1 MKKILKA
8 LIKEGVKVF
17 KKVIKKLIKYTMK
30 QMKYLLVG
38 FISSIALLLDINYEF
53 MKRRFIVLSE
63 TKKEFIIYVILAL
76 AIYGAYDLVP
86 NKKGIYNLS
95 VNVIEKV
102 EAKVKDEL
110 NKNNKELKLDD
121 EHFEKQKD
129 IKKEVEETKEETEI
143 LEVEDV
149 NKVEEVVDKCMM
161 DYTSCKIKEVAIRE
175 GINDWKI
182 PVAIARHECGYKD
195 NQYLSNAF
203 KNKNNVGG
211 MMYYDT
217 TTNSSYLMSFDT
229 IDSGVE
235 AFVSNLKRNY
245 FNVGLDTIEKIQP
258 KYAPVNAQND
268 PYGLNEFWVSGVKS
282 FYNDI

>member
-1 MKKILKA
+1 MKKILKT

-17 KKVIKKLIKYTMK
+17 KKITKKLIKYIIK
-30 QMKYLLVG
+30 QMKYLMVG
-38 FISSIALLLDINYEF
+38 FISSVALLLDINYEF
-53 MKRRFIVLSE
+53 MKRRFIALSE

-76 AIYGAYDLVP
+76 AIYGGYDLIP

-95 VNVIEKV
+95 VNIIEKV

-110 NKNNKELKLDD
+110 NKNDKKLKLDE
-121 EHFEKQKD
+121 EHFEEQKD
-129 IKKEVEETKEETEI
+129 IKVSEETKETEI

-175 GINDWKI
+175 GISDWKI

-217 TTNSSYLMSFDT
+217 TTKSSYLMSFDT

-245 FNVGLDTIEKIQP
+245 FNLGLDTIEKIQP

-268 PYGLNEFWVSGVKS
+268 PYGLNEFWVSGVKA

>member
-1 MKKILKA
+1 
-8 LIKEGVKVF
+8 
-17 KKVIKKLIKYTMK
+17 
-30 QMKYLLVG
+30 
-38 FISSIALLLDINYEF
+38 
-53 MKRRFIVLSE
+53 
-63 TKKEFIIYVILAL
+63 
-76 AIYGAYDLVP
+76 
-86 NKKGIYNLS
+86 
-95 VNVIEKV
+95 
-102 EAKVKDEL
+102 
-110 NKNNKELKLDD
+110 
-121 EHFEKQKD
+121 
-129 IKKEVEETKEETEI
+129 
-143 LEVEDV
+143 
-149 NKVEEVVDKCMM
+149 MM

-217 TTNSSYLMSFDT
+217 TTKSSYLMSFDT
-229 IDSGVE
+229 IDDGIE

>member
-1 MKKILKA
+1 MKRILKT
-8 LIKEGVKVF
+8 LINKGVKVF
-17 KKVIKKLIKYTMK
+17 KKVIKKLVKYTMK
-30 QMKYLLVG
+30 QMKYLMVG

-129 IKKEVEETKEETEI
+129 IKVSEETKEETEI

-175 GINDWKI
+175 GISDWKI

-217 TTNSSYLMSFDT
+217 TTKSSYLMTFDT

-245 FNVGLDTIEKIQP
+245 FNLGLDTIEKIQP

-268 PYGLNEFWVSGVKS
+268 PYGLNEFWVSGVRA

>member
-1 MKKILKA
+1 MKKILKT
-8 LIKEGVKVF
+8 LINKGVKVF
-17 KKVIKKLIKYTMK
+17 KKITKKLVKYIIKQT
-30 QMKYLLVG
+30 KYLLVG
-38 FISSIALLLDINYEF
+38 FISSVALLLDINYEF
-53 MKRRFIVLSE
+53 MKRRFIAKSE
-63 TKKEFIIYVILAL
+63 CMQEFIIYIMLAL
-76 AIYGAYDLVP
+76 SIYGAYDLVP

-95 VNVIEKV
+95 VNIIEKV

-110 NKNNKELKLDD
+110 NNNKKVKLDD
-121 EHFEKQKD
+121 EHFEEQKK
-129 IKKEVEETKEETEI
+129 IKVSEETKEETEV

-149 NKVEEVVDKCMM
+149 NKVEEIVDKCMM

-195 NQYLSNAF
+195 NQYISNAF

-217 TTNSSYLMSFDT
+217 TTKSSYLMSFDT
-229 IDSGVE
+229 IDAGVE

-245 FNVGLDTIEKIQP
+245 FNMGLDTIEKIQP
-258 KYAPVNAQND
+258 KYAPVSAAND
-268 PYGLNEFWVSGVKS
+268 PYGLNEFWVSGVRA

>member
-1 MKKILKA
+1 MKKILKT

-17 KKVIKKLIKYTMK
+17 KKITKKLIKYTMK

-38 FISSIALLLDINYEF
+38 FISGIALLLDINYEF
-53 MKRRFIVLSE
+53 MKRRFIILSE
-63 TKKEFIIYVILAL
+63 TKQEFIIYIMLAL
-76 AIYGAYDLVP
+76 SIYGAYDLVP
-86 NKKGIYNLS
+86 NKRGIYNLS
-95 VNVIEKV
+95 VNLIEKV
-102 EAKVKDEL
+102 EAKVKYEL
-110 NKNNKELKLDD
+110 NKNDKELKLDE
-121 EHFEKQKD
+121 EHFEEQKD
-129 IKKEVEETKEETEI
+129 IKVSEETKETEV

-175 GINDWKI
+175 GITDWKI

-217 TTNSSYLMSFDT
+217 TTKSSYLMTFDT
-229 IDSGVE
+229 IDAGVE

-245 FNVGLDTIEKIQP
+245 FNMGLDTIEKIQP
-258 KYAPVNAQND
+258 KYAPVNTTND
-268 PYGLNEFWVSGVKS
+268 PYGLNEFWVSGVRS

>member
-17 KKVIKKLIKYTMK
+17 KKIIKKLVKYTMK
-30 QMKYLLVG
+30 QTKYLLVG
-38 FISSIALLLDINYEF
+38 FISSVALLLDINYEF
-53 MKRRFIVLSE
+53 MKRRFIALSE
-63 TKKEFIIYVILAL
+63 TKQEFIIYVILAL
-76 AIYGAYDLVP
+76 SIYGAYDLVP

-95 VNVIEKV
+95 VNIIEKV

-110 NKNNKELKLDD
+110 NKNDKKIKLDE
-121 EHFEKQKD
+121 EHFEEQKE
-129 IKKEVEETKEETEI
+129 IKVSEETKEETEI

-203 KNKNNVGG
+203 KEKNNVGG

-229 IDSGVE
+229 IDSGIE

-245 FNVGLDTIEKIQP
+245 FNMGLDTIEKIQP
-258 KYAPVNAQND
+258 KYAPLNVEND
-268 PYGLNEFWVSGVKS
+268 PYGLNEFWVIGVKA
-282 FYNDI
+282 FYNNI

>member
-1 MKKILKA
+1 MKKILKT
-8 LIKEGVKVF
+8 LINKGVKVF
-17 KKVIKKLIKYTMK
+17 KKITKKLVKYIIKQT
-30 QMKYLLVG
+30 KYLLVG
-38 FISSIALLLDINYEF
+38 FISSVALLLDINYEF

-63 TKKEFIIYVILAL
+63 TKQEFIIYVILAL
-76 AIYGAYDLVP
+76 AIYGGYDLIP

-95 VNVIEKV
+95 VNIIEKV
-102 EAKVKDEL
+102 EAKVKYEL
-110 NKNNKELKLDD
+110 NKNNKELKLDE
-121 EHFEKQKD
+121 EHFEEQKN
-129 IKKEVEETKEETEI
+129 IKVSEETKQTEI

-217 TTNSSYLMSFDT
+217 TTKSSYLMAFDT
-229 IDSGVE
+229 IDAGVE

-245 FNVGLDTIEKIQP
+245 FNMGLDTIEKIQP
-258 KYAPVNAQND
+258 KYAPVNAAND

>member
-1 MKKILKA
+1 MKKILKT

-17 KKVIKKLIKYTMK
+17 KKITKKLIKYTMK

-38 FISSIALLLDINYEF
+38 FVSSIALLLDINYEF

-76 AIYGAYDLVP
+76 AVYGAYDLVP

-95 VNVIEKV
+95 VNIIEKV

-110 NKNNKELKLDD
+110 NKNDKKIKLDK

-129 IKKEVEETKEETEI
+129 IKVSEETKETEI

-175 GINDWKI
+175 GITDWKI

-217 TTNSSYLMSFDT
+217 TTKSSYLMSFDT
-229 IDSGVE
+229 IDAGVE

-245 FNVGLDTIEKIQP
+245 FNLGLDTIEKIQP
-258 KYAPVNAQND
+258 KYAPLNVEND
-268 PYGLNEFWVSGVKS
+268 PYGLNEFWIIGVRA

>member
-53 MKRRFIVLSE
+53 MKRRFIALSE

-86 NKKGIYNLS
+86 NKRGIYNLS
-95 VNVIEKV
+95 VNIIEKV

-110 NKNNKELKLDD
+110 NKNNKKLKLDD
-121 EHFEKQKD
+121 EHFEEQKD
-129 IKKEVEETKEETEI
+129 IKVSEETKEETEI

-235 AFVSNLKRNY
+235 AFVSNL
-245 FNVGLDTIEKIQP
+245 
-258 KYAPVNAQND
+258 
-268 PYGLNEFWVSGVKS
+268 
-282 FYNDI
+282 

>member
-1 MKKILKA
+1 MKKIIKT

-17 KKVIKKLIKYTMK
+17 KKITKKLIKYTMK
-30 QMKYLLVG
+30 QAKYLLVG
-38 FISSIALLLDINYEF
+38 FVSGIALLLDINYDF

-76 AIYGAYDLVP
+76 AVYGAYDLVP
-86 NKKGIYNLS
+86 NKKGIYSLS
-95 VNVIEKV
+95 VNIIEKV

-110 NKNNKELKLDD
+110 NKNDKKIKLDE
-121 EHFEKQKD
+121 EHFEEQKNT
-129 IKKEVEETKEETEI
+129 KKESEETIEETEV

-149 NKVEEVVDKCMM
+149 NKIEEVVDKCMM

-175 GINDWKI
+175 GITDWKI

-217 TTNSSYLMSFDT
+217 TTKSSYLMTFDT
-229 IDSGVE
+229 IDDGIE

-245 FNVGLDTIEKIQP
+245 FNLGLDTIEKIQP

>member
-1 MKKILKA
+1 MKKILKT
-8 LIKEGVKVF
+8 LINKGVKVF
-17 KKVIKKLIKYTMK
+17 KKVIKKIVKYTMK
-30 QMKYLLVG
+30 QTKYLLVG
-38 FISSIALLLDINYEF
+38 FISSVALLLDINYDF

-63 TKKEFIIYVILAL
+63 TKQEFIIYVILAL
-76 AIYGAYDLVP
+76 SIYGAYDLIP

-95 VNVIEKV
+95 VNIIEKV

-110 NKNNKELKLDD
+110 NKNDKELKLDE
-121 EHFEKQKD
+121 EHFEEQKN
-129 IKKEVEETKEETEI
+129 IKVSEETKQTEI

-149 NKVEEVVDKCMM
+149 NKVEKVVDKCMM

-217 TTNSSYLMSFDT
+217 TTKSSYLMAFDT
-229 IDSGVE
+229 IDAGVE

-245 FNVGLDTIEKIQP
+245 FNMGLDTIEKIQP
-258 KYAPVNAQND
+258 KYAPVNAAND

>member
-8 LIKEGVKVF
+8 LINKGVKVF
-17 KKVIKKLIKYTMK
+17 KKITKKLVKYIIK
-30 QMKYLLVG
+30 QIKYLLVG
-38 FISSIALLLDINYEF
+38 FISSVALLLDINYDF
-53 MKRRFIVLSE
+53 MKRRFKAKSE
-63 TKKEFIIYVILAL
+63 CMQEFIIYIMLAL
-76 AIYGAYDLVP
+76 SIYGAYDLVP

-95 VNVIEKV
+95 INIIEKV

-129 IKKEVEETKEETEI
+129 IKVSEEIIEKTEV

-149 NKVEEVVDKCMM
+149 NKVEEIVDKCMM

-175 GINDWKI
+175 GIQDWKI

-195 NQYLSNAF
+195 NQYLSNAA
-203 KNKNNVGG
+203 KEKNNIGG

-217 TTNSSYLMSFDT
+217 TTKSSYLMTFDT
-229 IDSGVE
+229 IDDGVE

-245 FNVGLDTIEKIQP
+245 FNIGLDTIEKIQP
-258 KYAPVNAQND
+258 KYAPVNATND
-268 PYGLNEFWVSGVKS
+268 PYGLNEFWVAGVRA
-282 FYNDI
+282 FYNSI

>member
-1 MKKILKA
+1 MKKILKT
-8 LIKEGVKVF
+8 LINKGVKVF
-17 KKVIKKLIKYTMK
+17 KKIIKKIIKYTMK

-53 MKRRFIVLSE
+53 MKRKFIALSE

-76 AIYGAYDLVP
+76 AIYGGYDLIP
-86 NKKGIYNLS
+86 NKRGIYNLS
-95 VNVIEKV
+95 VNIIEKV
-102 EAKVKDEL
+102 EAKVKYEL

-129 IKKEVEETKEETEI
+129 IKVSEETKETEV

-149 NKVEEVVDKCMM
+149 NKVEKVVDKCMM

-175 GINDWKI
+175 GITDWKI

-195 NQYLSNAF
+195 NQYLSNAY
-203 KNKNNVGG
+203 KEKNNVGG

-229 IDSGVE
+229 IDEGVE

-245 FNVGLDTIEKIQP
+245 FNLGLDTIEKIQP
-258 KYAPVNAQND
+258 KYAPLNVDND
-268 PYGLNEFWVSGVKS
+268 PYGLNEFWVIGVRA

>member
-1 MKKILKA
+1 MKKILKT

-30 QMKYLLVG
+30 QTKYLLVG
-38 FISSIALLLDINYEF
+38 FVSAIALLLDINYEF
-53 MKRRFIVLSE
+53 MKRKFIVLSE
-63 TKKEFIIYVILAL
+63 TKQEFIIYVILAL
-76 AIYGAYDLVP
+76 SIYGAYDLVP

-102 EAKVKDEL
+102 EAKVKYEL
-110 NKNNKELKLDD
+110 NKNNKELKLDE
-121 EHFEKQKD
+121 EHFEEQKD
-129 IKKEVEETKEETEI
+129 IKESEETKKETEV

-175 GINDWKI
+175 GITDWKI

-217 TTNSSYLMSFDT
+217 TTKSSYLMTFDT

-245 FNVGLDTIEKIQP
+245 FNLGLDTIEKIQP
-258 KYAPVNAQND
+258 KYAPVNTAND
-268 PYGLNEFWVSGVKS
+268 PYGLNEFWVSGVRA

>member
-1 MKKILKA
+1 MKKILKT
-8 LIKEGVKVF
+8 LIKKGVKVF
-17 KKVIKKLIKYTMK
+17 KKIIKKLVKYTMK

-38 FISSIALLLDINYEF
+38 FVSGIALLLDINYEF
-53 MKRRFIVLSE
+53 MKRRFIALSE
-63 TKKEFIIYVILAL
+63 TKQEFIMYVILAL
-76 AIYGAYDLVP
+76 SIYGAYDLVP

-102 EAKVKDEL
+102 EAKVKYEL
-110 NKNNKELKLDD
+110 NKNDKLKLDD
-121 EHFEKQKD
+121 EHFEEQKE
-129 IKKEVEETKEETEI
+129 IKVSEETIEETEV

-149 NKVEEVVDKCMM
+149 NKIEEVVDKCMM

-175 GINDWKI
+175 GITDWKI

-217 TTNSSYLMSFDT
+217 TTKSSYLITFDT
-229 IDSGVE
+229 IDDGIE

-245 FNVGLDTIEKIQP
+245 FNLGLDTIEKIQP
-258 KYAPVNAQND
+258 KYAPNNAAND
-268 PYGLNEFWVSGVKS
+268 PYGLNEFWVSGVKA

>member
-1 MKKILKA
+1 MKKILKT

-17 KKVIKKLIKYTMK
+17 KKIIKKLVKYTMK

-102 EAKVKDEL
+102 EAKVKYEL
-110 NKNNKELKLDD
+110 NKNNKELKLDE

-129 IKKEVEETKEETEI
+129 IKVSEEKKEETEI

-217 TTNSSYLMSFDT
+217 TTKSSYLMTFDT

-245 FNVGLDTIEKIQP
+245 FNLGLDTIEKIQP
-258 KYAPVNAQND
+258 KYAPLKAEND
-268 PYGLNEFWVSGVKS
+268 PYGLNEFWIIGVRA

>member
-30 QMKYLLVG
+30 QTKYLLVG

-76 AIYGAYDLVP
+76 AVYGAYDLVP

-110 NKNNKELKLDD
+110 NKNDKKIKLDE

-129 IKKEVEETKEETEI
+129 IKVSEETKEETEI

-175 GINDWKI
+175 GISDWKI

-217 TTNSSYLMSFDT
+217 TTNSSYLMAFDT

-258 KYAPVNAQND
+258 KYAPNNAAND
-268 PYGLNEFWVSGVKS
+268 LYGLNEFWIIGVKA

>member
-1 MKKILKA
+1 MKKILKT

-30 QMKYLLVG
+30 QMKYLMVG

-129 IKKEVEETKEETEI
+129 IKVSKETKEETEI

-175 GINDWKI
+175 GITDWKI

-217 TTNSSYLMSFDT
+217 TTKSSYLMTFDT
-229 IDSGVE
+229 IDEGVE

-245 FNVGLDTIEKIQP
+245 FNLGLDTIEKIQP

-268 PYGLNEFWVSGVKS
+268 PYGLNEFWVSGVRA

>member
-1 MKKILKA
+1 MKKVLKT

-102 EAKVKDEL
+102 EAKVKYEL
-110 NKNNKELKLDD
+110 NKNNKELKLDE

-129 IKKEVEETKEETEI
+129 IKVSEETKGTEI

-161 DYTSCKIKEVAIRE
+161 DYTSCKIKEVATRE
-175 GINDWKI
+175 GISDWKI

-217 TTNSSYLMSFDT
+217 TTNSSYLMTFDT

-245 FNVGLDTIEKIQP
+245 FNLGLDTIEKIQP
-258 KYAPVNAQND
+258 KYAPLNTEND
-268 PYGLNEFWVSGVKS
+268 PYGLNEFWVSGVKA

>member
-1 MKKILKA
+1 MKKILKT
-8 LIKEGVKVF
+8 LINKGVKVF
-17 KKVIKKLIKYTMK
+17 KKVIKKLVKYTMK
-30 QMKYLLVG
+30 QTKYLLVG

-86 NKKGIYNLS
+86 NKKRIYNLS

-102 EAKVKDEL
+102 EAKVKYEL
-110 NKNNKELKLDD
+110 NKNDKKIKLDK

-129 IKKEVEETKEETEI
+129 IKVSEETKEETEV

-217 TTNSSYLMSFDT
+217 TTKSSYLMTFDT
-229 IDSGVE
+229 IDDGVE

-245 FNVGLDTIEKIQP
+245 FNMGLDTIEKIQP

>member
-1 MKKILKA
+1 MKKILKT
-8 LIKEGVKVF
+8 LINKGVKVF

-38 FISSIALLLDINYEF
+38 FISSVALLLDINYEF

-102 EAKVKDEL
+102 EAKVKYEL
-110 NKNNKELKLDD
+110 NKNDKKIKLDE
-121 EHFEKQKD
+121 EHFEEQKD
-129 IKKEVEETKEETEI
+129 IKVSEETKGTEI

-161 DYTSCKIKEVAIRE
+161 DYTSCKIKEVATRE
-175 GINDWKI
+175 GISDWKI

-217 TTNSSYLMSFDT
+217 TTNSSYLMTFDT

-245 FNVGLDTIEKIQP
+245 FNLGLDTIEKIQP
-258 KYAPVNAQND
+258 KYAPLNTEND
-268 PYGLNEFWVSGVKS
+268 PYGLNEFWVSGVKA

>member
-8 LIKEGVKVF
+8 LINEGVKVF

-38 FISSIALLLDINYEF
+38 FISSVALLLDINYEF

-86 NKKGIYNLS
+86 NKRGIYNLS

-102 EAKVKDEL
+102 EAKVKYEL
-110 NKNNKELKLDD
+110 NKNDKELKLDE
-121 EHFEKQKD
+121 EHFEEQKD
-129 IKKEVEETKEETEI
+129 IKKEVETKEETEI

-217 TTNSSYLMSFDT
+217 TTKSSYLMSFDT
-229 IDSGVE
+229 IDAGVE

-245 FNVGLDTIEKIQP
+245 FNMGLDTIEKIQP
-258 KYAPVNAQND
+258 KYAPVNAAND
-268 PYGLNEFWVSGVKS
+268 HYGLNEFWVSGVRA

>member
-1 MKKILKA
+1 
-8 LIKEGVKVF
+8 
-17 KKVIKKLIKYTMK
+17 
-30 QMKYLLVG
+30 
-38 FISSIALLLDINYEF
+38 

-95 VNVIEKV
+95 VNIIEKV
-102 EAKVKDEL
+102 EAKVKYEL
-110 NKNNKELKLDD
+110 NKNDKKIKLDE
-121 EHFEKQKD
+121 EHFEEQKD
-129 IKKEVEETKEETEI
+129 IKVSEETKEETEI

-217 TTNSSYLMSFDT
+217 TTKSSYLMTFDT

-245 FNVGLDTIEKIQP
+245 FNLGLDTIEKIQP
-258 KYAPVNAQND
+258 KYAPNNAEND
-268 PYGLNEFWVSGVKS
+268 PYGLNEFWIIGVRA

>member
-17 KKVIKKLIKYTMK
+17 KKITKKLIKYTMK

-53 MKRRFIVLSE
+53 MKRRFIALSE

-76 AIYGAYDLVP
+76 AVYGAYDLVP

-95 VNVIEKV
+95 VNIIEKV

-110 NKNNKELKLDD
+110 NKNNKELKLDE
-121 EHFEKQKD
+121 EHFEEQKD
-129 IKKEVEETKEETEI
+129 IKVSEETKETEV

-245 FNVGLDTIEKIQP
+245 FNLGLDTIEKIQP
-258 KYAPVNAQND
+258 KYAPVNATND

>member
-1 MKKILKA
+1 MKKILKT
-8 LIKEGVKVF
+8 LIKKGVKVF
-17 KKVIKKLIKYTMK
+17 KKVIKKLVKYTMK
-30 QMKYLLVG
+30 QTKYLLVG
-38 FISSIALLLDINYEF
+38 FISSVALLLDINYEF

-76 AIYGAYDLVP
+76 AVYGAYDLVP

-102 EAKVKDEL
+102 EAKVKYEL
-110 NKNNKELKLDD
+110 NKNNKELKLDE

-129 IKKEVEETKEETEI
+129 IKVSEETKGTEI

-161 DYTSCKIKEVAIRE
+161 DYTSCKIKEVATRE
-175 GINDWKI
+175 GISDWKI

-229 IDSGVE
+229 IDAGVE

-245 FNVGLDTIEKIQP
+245 FNLGLDTIEKIQP

-268 PYGLNEFWVSGVKS
+268 PYGLNEFWVSGVKA

>member
-1 MKKILKA
+1 MKKILKT
-8 LIKEGVKVF
+8 LINEGVKVF
-17 KKVIKKLIKYTMK
+17 KKIIKKLIKYTMK
-30 QMKYLLVG
+30 QTKYLLVG
-38 FISSIALLLDINYEF
+38 FISAIALLLDINYEF

-63 TKKEFIIYVILAL
+63 TKQEFIIYVILAL
-76 AIYGAYDLVP
+76 SIYGAYDLVP

-95 VNVIEKV
+95 VNIIEKV

-121 EHFEKQKD
+121 EHFEEQKD
-129 IKKEVEETKEETEI
+129 IKVSEETKETEI

-195 NQYLSNAF
+195 NQYLSNAY
-203 KNKNNVGG
+203 KEKNNVGG

-217 TTNSSYLMSFDT
+217 TTNSSYLMTFDT
-229 IDSGVE
+229 IDEGVE

-245 FNVGLDTIEKIQP
+245 FNLGLDTIEKIQP

-268 PYGLNEFWVSGVKS
+268 PYGLNEFWVSGVRA

>member
-1 MKKILKA
+1 MKKILKT
-8 LIKEGVKVF
+8 LINKGVKVF

-102 EAKVKDEL
+102 EAKVKYEL
-110 NKNNKELKLDD
+110 NKNNKELKLDE

-129 IKKEVEETKEETEI
+129 IKVSEETKGTEI

-161 DYTSCKIKEVAIRE
+161 DYTSCKIKEVATRE
-175 GINDWKI
+175 GISDWKI

-217 TTNSSYLMSFDT
+217 TTNSSYLMTFDT

-245 FNVGLDTIEKIQP
+245 FNLGLDTIEKIQP
-258 KYAPVNAQND
+258 KYAPLNTEND
-268 PYGLNEFWVSGVKS
+268 PYGLNEFWVSGVKA

>member
-1 MKKILKA
+1 MKKILKT

-102 EAKVKDEL
+102 EAKVKYEL
-110 NKNNKELKLDD
+110 NKNDKKIKLDE
-121 EHFEKQKD
+121 EHFEEQKD
-129 IKKEVEETKEETEI
+129 IKVSEETKGTEI

-229 IDSGVE
+229 IDAGVE

-258 KYAPVNAQND
+258 KYAPVNAAND
-268 PYGLNEFWVSGVKS
+268 HYGLNEFWVSGVRA

>member
-1 MKKILKA
+1 MKKILKT

-17 KKVIKKLIKYTMK
+17 KKIIKKLIKYTMK
-30 QMKYLLVG
+30 QTKYLLVG

-53 MKRRFIVLSE
+53 MKRRFIALSE
-63 TKKEFIIYVILAL
+63 TKKEFIVYVILAL
-76 AIYGAYDLVP
+76 SIYGAYDLVP

-102 EAKVKDEL
+102 EAKVKYEL
-110 NKNNKELKLDD
+110 NKNDKKIKLDD

-129 IKKEVEETKEETEI
+129 IKVSEETKEETEI

-217 TTNSSYLMSFDT
+217 TTKSSYLMTFDT

-245 FNVGLDTIEKIQP
+245 FNIGLDTIEKIQP

-268 PYGLNEFWVSGVKS
+268 PYGLNEFWIIGVRA

>member
-1 MKKILKA
+1 MKKILKT
-8 LIKEGVKVF
+8 LINEGVKVF
-17 KKVIKKLIKYTMK
+17 KKVIKKLVKYTMK

-53 MKRRFIVLSE
+53 MKRRFIALSD
-63 TKKEFIIYVILAL
+63 TKKEFIVYVILAL
-76 AIYGAYDLVP
+76 SIYGAYDLVP

-95 VNVIEKV
+95 VNIIEKV

-110 NKNNKELKLDD
+110 NNNKKIKLDE
-121 EHFEKQKD
+121 EHFEKEKNT
-129 IKKEVEETKEETEI
+129 KKVEETKEETEV

-195 NQYLSNAF
+195 NQYLSNSF

-217 TTNSSYLMSFDT
+217 TTKSSYLMSFDT

-268 PYGLNEFWVSGVKS
+268 PYGLNEFWVSGVKA

>member
-1 MKKILKA
+1 M
-8 LIKEGVKVF
+8 
-17 KKVIKKLIKYTMK
+17 
-30 QMKYLLVG
+30 
-38 FISSIALLLDINYEF
+38 
-53 MKRRFIVLSE
+53 E
-63 TKKEFIIYVILAL
+63 TREY
-76 AIYGAYDLVP
+76 YGGTYP
-86 NKKGIYNLS
+86 S
-95 VNVIEKV
+95 PHE
-102 EAKVKDEL
+102 
-110 NKNNKELKLDD
+110 
-121 EHFEKQKD
+121 QKD
-129 IKKEVEETKEETEI
+129 IKVSEETKEETEI

-149 NKVEEVVDKCMM
+149 TKVEEVVDKCMM

-217 TTNSSYLMSFDT
+217 TTKSSYLMVFDT
-229 IDSGVE
+229 IDEGVE

-245 FNVGLDTIEKIQP
+245 FNMGLDTIEKIQP
-258 KYAPVNAQND
+258 KYAPVNVEND
-268 PYGLNEFWVSGVKS
+268 PYGLNEFWIIGVRA

>member
-1 MKKILKA
+1 MKKILKT
-8 LIKEGVKVF
+8 LIKKGVKVF

-30 QMKYLLVG
+30 QMKYLMVG

-95 VNVIEKV
+95 VNIIEKV

-110 NKNNKELKLDD
+110 NKNDKKIKLDE
-121 EHFEKQKD
+121 EHFEKQKN
-129 IKKEVEETKEETEI
+129 IKESEETIEETEV

-149 NKVEEVVDKCMM
+149 NKIEEVVDKCMM

-175 GINDWKI
+175 GITDWKI

-217 TTNSSYLMSFDT
+217 TTKSSYLMSFDT
-229 IDSGVE
+229 IDAGVE

-245 FNVGLDTIEKIQP
+245 FNLGLDTIEKIQP
-258 KYAPVNAQND
+258 KYAPNNAQND
-268 PYGLNEFWVSGVKS
+268 PYGLNEFWVSGVRA

>member
-1 MKKILKA
+1 MKRILKT
-8 LIKEGVKVF
+8 LINKGVKVF
-17 KKVIKKLIKYTMK
+17 KKVIKKLVKYTMK
-30 QMKYLLVG
+30 QMKYLMVG

-102 EAKVKDEL
+102 EAKVKYEL
-110 NKNNKELKLDD
+110 NKNDEKIKLDE

-129 IKKEVEETKEETEI
+129 IKVSEETKEETEI

-175 GINDWKI
+175 GISDWKI

-217 TTNSSYLMSFDT
+217 TTKSSYLMSFDT

-245 FNVGLDTIEKIQP
+245 FNIGLDTIEKIQP
-258 KYAPVNAQND
+258 KYAPVNAAND
-268 PYGLNEFWVSGVKS
+268 PYGLNEFWVSGVRA

>member
-1 MKKILKA
+1 MKKILKT
-8 LIKEGVKVF
+8 LINKGVKVF
-17 KKVIKKLIKYTMK
+17 KKIIKKLVKYIIKET
-30 QMKYLLVG
+30 KYLLVG

-102 EAKVKDEL
+102 EAKVKYEL

-129 IKKEVEETKEETEI
+129 VKVSEETKEETEI

-149 NKVEEVVDKCMM
+149 NKVEEIVDKCMM

-175 GINDWKI
+175 GITDWKI

-217 TTNSSYLMSFDT
+217 TTKSSYLMSFDT
-229 IDSGVE
+229 IDEGVE

-245 FNVGLDTIEKIQP
+245 FNMGLDTIEKIQP
-258 KYAPVNAQND
+258 KYAPVNVEND
-268 PYGLNEFWVSGVKS
+268 PYGLNEFWIIGVRA

>member
-8 LIKEGVKVF
+8 LINEGVKVF
-17 KKVIKKLIKYTMK
+17 KKIIKKLVKYTMK

-63 TKKEFIIYVILAL
+63 TKQEFIIYVILAL
-76 AIYGAYDLVP
+76 SIYGAYDLVP
-86 NKKGIYNLS
+86 NKKRIYNLS
-95 VNVIEKV
+95 VNLIEKV
-102 EAKVKDEL
+102 EAKVKYEL
-110 NKNNKELKLDD
+110 NKDKKIKLDK
-121 EHFEKQKD
+121 EHVEEQKE
-129 IKKEVEETKEETEI
+129 IKVAEETKETEI

-217 TTNSSYLMSFDT
+217 TTKSSYLMSFDT

-245 FNVGLDTIEKIQP
+245 FNLGLDTIEKIQP
-258 KYAPVNAQND
+258 KYAPLNVEND
-268 PYGLNEFWVSGVKS
+268 PYGLNEFWIIGVRA

>member
-1 MKKILKA
+1 MKKILKT
-8 LIKEGVKVF
+8 LINKGVKVF

-38 FISSIALLLDINYEF
+38 FISSVALLLDINYEF

-102 EAKVKDEL
+102 EAKVKYEL
-110 NKNNKELKLDD
+110 NKNDKELKLDE
-121 EHFEKQKD
+121 EHFEEQKD
-129 IKKEVEETKEETEI
+129 IKVSEETKGTEI

-161 DYTSCKIKEVAIRE
+161 DYTSCKIKEVATRE
-175 GINDWKI
+175 GISDWKI

-217 TTNSSYLMSFDT
+217 TTNSSYLMTFDT

-245 FNVGLDTIEKIQP
+245 FNLGLDTIEKIQP
-258 KYAPVNAQND
+258 KYAPLNTEND
-268 PYGLNEFWVSGVKS
+268 PYGLNEFWVSGVKA

>member
-1 MKKILKA
+1 MKKILKT
-8 LIKEGVKVF
+8 LIKKGVKVF
-17 KKVIKKLIKYTMK
+17 KKVIKKLVKYTMK
-30 QMKYLLVG
+30 QTKYLLVG
-38 FISSIALLLDINYEF
+38 FVSSIALLLDINYEF
-53 MKRRFIVLSE
+53 MKRRFIALSE

-102 EAKVKDEL
+102 EAKVKYEL
-110 NKNNKELKLDD
+110 NKNNKELKLDE

-129 IKKEVEETKEETEI
+129 IKKEVEETKETEI

-149 NKVEEVVDKCMM
+149 NKVEKVVDKCMM

-245 FNVGLDTIEKIQP
+245 FNLGLDTIEKIQP
-258 KYAPVNAQND
+258 KYAPVNVEND